1 MRNCLAGSA
10 PYYLKAYCVTVSS
23 LPSRSSLLAS
33 MVQSRSFAIVL
44 ENLEPA
50 ASASCR
56 RADFSISFEQIT
68 STRKPPSLSVNAL
81 AQVWNTLFR
90 AVLCKHYTM
99 ITICWEC
106 KEKDKKLL
114 SFIIILL
121 FILLLYK
128 RSLKNGC

>member
-1 MRNCLAGSA
+1 M
-10 PYYLKAYCVTVSS
+10 
-23 LPSRSSLLAS
+23 
-33 MVQSRSFAIVL
+33 L

-50 ASASCR
+50 GSASCR
-56 RADFSISFEQIT
+56 RADFSISFDQIT

-121 FILLLYK
+121 FILLFYK